1 MSQTPPSPDL
11 GRFTVKDE
19 RARTTLQLLA
29 QTGAMTIMWVM
40 SWKWLAPMLG
50 VRVLNPIELLQTLTA
65 AVVPAILTGTSASA
79 SLSVVELMLGATI
92 WTFPIVA
99 GIFGMATISAALWY
113 VVGRLIDPPASTE
126 MGGEA

>member
-113 VVGRLIDPPASTE
+113 GVGRLIDPPASTE